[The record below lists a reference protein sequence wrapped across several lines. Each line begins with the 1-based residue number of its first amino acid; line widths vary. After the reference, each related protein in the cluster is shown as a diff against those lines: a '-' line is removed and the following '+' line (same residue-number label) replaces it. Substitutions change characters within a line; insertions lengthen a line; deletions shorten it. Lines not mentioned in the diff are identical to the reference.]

1 MEDNK
6 VVKKREEINL
16 EDKWK
21 LEKIYA
27 NEDAW
32 EKDFNILKKESPKL
46 REFAGKLNDKEE
58 ILKYLELNEKV
69 SRLGET
75 LYVYAHM
82 KSDEDTSNQKYQSYM
97 NKIDAFM
104 AEFASYGAFFVPE
117 ILALPDEFIKDLIKN
132 DERFKIYEFM
142 LMDILKEKPHI
153 LTKEMEELLALAS
166 DCLDAPSS
174 IHNMLTNADM
184 SFGNIKDEDG
194 DEVELTEGNYS
205 SFIKSKDRSVRE
217 AAFKRL
223 FGEYK
228 KFDNTLATTLT
239 SSVKSFNFS
248 ARVRKYESPIEASL
262 SPNDIPVSV
271 YENAIKTINDNLSSL
286 HRYVKI
292 KKKLLGLEQ
301 MHMYDLYVPIIEV
314 EKEKI
319 SFDEGVKIAN
329 EGLKPLGEEY
339 LNLFNEGINSGWI
352 DKYENKGK
360 RGGAYSWGGYDTMP
374 YVLLNYHNELN
385 DVSTLVH
392 EMGHSLHSYY
402 SRKTQPYYYAG
413 YTLFCAE
420 VASTTNEALLIHYL
434 IEKEQDKK
442 KKLYLINQELE
453 QIRTTVFRQL
463 MFAEFEL
470 YTHNALNA
478 GEALT
483 AADYSAKWH
492 ELNANYFGPDMVVD
506 EDIDMEWARIPHFYS
521 DFYVYQ
527 YATGYA
533 AASAFANAILEGKEN
548 AVEKYKGFL
557 KAGGSKYPIDILK
570 DAGVDM
576 TTSEPLEATI
586 HRFNEVLDRLE
597 EFELEN
603 FNDIKRGSYR
613 VPFLLLFVIK
623 IYSQY

>member
-184 SFGNIKDEDG
+184 TFGNIKDEDG

-319 SFDEGVKIAN
+319 SFDEGVKLAN

-533 AASAFANAILEGKEN
+533 AASAFANAILEGEEN

-586 HRFNEVLDRLE
+586 HRFNELLDMLE
-597 EFELEN
+597 EF
-603 FNDIKRGSYR
+603 
-613 VPFLLLFVIK
+613 
-623 IYSQY
+623 

>member
-184 SFGNIKDEDG
+184 TFGNIKDEDG

-319 SFDEGVKIAN
+319 SFDEGVKLAN

-527 YATGYA
+527 YATGFSA
-533 AASAFANAILEGKEN
+533 AIALSRKILKEGEK
-548 AVEKYKGFL
+548 AVEDYIGFL
-557 KAGGSKYPIDILK
+557 RGGSSADPITLLRG
-570 DAGVDM
+570 AGVDM
-576 TTSEPLEATI
+576 ASKDPINEALAL
-586 HRFNEVLDRLE
+586 FAELVDELE
-597 EFELEN
+597 ELT
-603 FNDIKRGSYR
+603 K
-613 VPFLLLFVIK
+613 
-623 IYSQY
+623 

>member
-117 ILALPDEFIKDLIKN
+117 ILALPDEFIIDLIKN

-184 SFGNIKDEDG
+184 TFGNIKDEDG

-319 SFDEGVKIAN
+319 SFDEGVKLAN

-586 HRFNEVLDRLE
+586 HRFNELLDMLE
-597 EFELEN
+597 EF
-603 FNDIKRGSYR
+603 
-613 VPFLLLFVIK
+613 
-623 IYSQY
+623 

>member
-184 SFGNIKDEDG
+184 TFGNIKDEDG

-319 SFDEGVKIAN
+319 SFDEGVKLAN

-442 KKLYLINQELE
+442 KKLYLITIYLK
-453 QIRTTVFRQL
+453 V
-463 MFAEFEL
+463 
-470 YTHNALNA
+470 
-478 GEALT
+478 
-483 AADYSAKWH
+483 K
-492 ELNANYFGPDMVVD
+492 
-506 EDIDMEWARIPHFYS
+506 
-521 DFYVYQ
+521 Q
-527 YATGYA
+527 Y
-533 AASAFANAILEGKEN
+533 L
-548 AVEKYKGFL
+548 
-557 KAGGSKYPIDILK
+557 
-570 DAGVDM
+570 
-576 TTSEPLEATI
+576 
-586 HRFNEVLDRLE
+586 
-597 EFELEN
+597 
-603 FNDIKRGSYR
+603 IKLI
-613 VPFLLLFVIK
+613 F
-623 IYSQY
+623 

>member
-32 EKDFNILKKESPKL
+32 ENDFNILKKESPKL

-117 ILALPDEFIKDLIKN
+117 ILSLPDGFIKDLIKN
-132 DERFKIYEFM
+132 DERFKLYEFM

-153 LTKEMEELLALAS
+153 LTKDMEELLALAS

-184 SFGNIKDEDG
+184 TFGNIKDEDG

-248 ARVRKYESPIEASL
+248 ARVRKYSSPIEASL

-292 KKKLLGLEQ
+292 KKKLLGLEE

-319 SFDEGVKIAN
+319 SFDEGVKLAN

-586 HRFNEVLDRLE
+586 HRFNELLDMLE
-597 EFELEN
+597 EF
-603 FNDIKRGSYR
+603 
-613 VPFLLLFVIK
+613 
-623 IYSQY
+623 